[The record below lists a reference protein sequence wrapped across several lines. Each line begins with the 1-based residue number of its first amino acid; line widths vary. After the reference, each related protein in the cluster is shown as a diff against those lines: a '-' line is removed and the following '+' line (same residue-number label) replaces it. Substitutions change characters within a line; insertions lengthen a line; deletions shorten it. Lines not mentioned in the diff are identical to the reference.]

1 MAPDGGQR
9 PAPADHD
16 LRAYLKAIRRRMPLI
31 LLLTGIVTAAAVLLS
46 LSQTKQYEATARI
59 VLSQADPINQFIE
72 SSQPIN
78 YDPESDRNTRV
89 QLIKLDAVADA
100 VRNRLNLDTDS
111 DALVKKV
118 ETEVENNSDIVTI
131 TATDPD
137 PRRAAAIA
145 TAFAEEYQRYR
156 RESARRGLNDA
167 AEVARQRLSELG
179 PDEAAS
185 DQGRELRARLREI
198 EISAAAQNG
207 GVEVAERA
215 DVPADPARP
224 RPLITGLLAL
234 FLGFAVAVALAAVLE
249 FVDRR
254 LRDDEDVEN
263 AFGLPILATIPKPAR
278 RSQRLILPGE
288 DRGQFEGYSALATN
302 LRFFE
307 LGPELESIMITSPG
321 PGEGKT
327 SVTLGTAR
335 ALAAL
340 DLRVIAIEADLRRPT
355 FANYGVGRGAG
366 LSTVLAGVTDI
377 DSALIEVDAATM
389 AAVDS
394 SSSGRSRSFHVL
406 PAGPPPPNPQALL
419 ARPMMTHVID
429 DARAMADV
437 VLVDVPPL
445 GTVNDPVT
453 LANLVDGVV
462 LVARLGHTTRDASR
476 RTLRVLENVDARILG
491 VVVTGAPAADGYYGA
506 YGASGAEPPRERPT
520 ADAT

>member
-1 MAPDGGQR
+1 MAEGEVQR
-9 PAPADHD
+9 AAPAEHD

-46 LSQTKQYEATARI
+46 LSQTKQYEATAKI
-59 VLSQADPINQFIE
+59 VLSQADPINQFID

-89 QLIKLDAVADA
+89 ALIKLDAVAQRVLD
-100 VRNRLNLDTDS
+100 RLGLDMSTEELLD
-111 DALVKKV
+111 KV
-118 ETEVENNSDIVTI
+118 ETEVENNSDIVAI
-131 TATDPD
+131 KALDPD
-137 PRRAAAIA
+137 PGRAAAIA
-145 TAFAEEYQRYR
+145 TAFAEEYQKYR
-156 RESARRGLNDA
+156 RETAQRGLNDA
-167 AEVARQRLSELG
+167 AQVARSRLQQLAPE
-179 PDEAAS
+179 ERAT

-207 GVEVAERA
+207 GVEVVSTA
-215 DVPADPARP
+215 DVPSDPVKP

-234 FLGFAVAVALAAVLE
+234 VLGFGLAVALAVILE

-254 LRDDEDVEN
+254 LRDEQDVEN
-263 AFGLPILATIPKPAR
+263 AFGLPILATIPRPAR
-278 RSQRLILPGE
+278 RSQRVILPGE

-307 LGPELESIMITSPG
+307 LGPELESLMITSPG

-355 FANYGVGRGAG
+355 FSNYGIGGGAG

-377 DSALIEVDAATM
+377 DSALVEVDAATLSPIE
-389 AAVDS
+389 AGGT
-394 SSSGRSRSFHVL
+394 GRTRTFHVL
-406 PAGPPPPNPQALL
+406 PAGPAPPNPQALL

-462 LVARLGHTTRDASR
+462 MVARIGQTTRDASR
-476 RTLRVLENVDARILG
+476 RTLRVLQNVDARILG
-491 VVVTGAPAADGYYGA
+491 VVVTAAPAADGYYGDYSSPSA
-506 YGASGAEPPRERPT
+506 PREPLA
-520 ADAT
+520 ADNT

>member
-1 MAPDGGQR
+1 MASDGGQL
-9 PAPADHD
+9 PVPADHD

-46 LSQTKQYEATARI
+46 LGQTKQYEATARI

-72 SSQPIN
+72 TSQPIN
-78 YDPESDRNTRV
+78 YDPESDRNTRIA
-89 QLIKLDAVADA
+89 LIKLDAVAEA
-100 VRNRLNLDTDS
+100 VKRRLGLDIGTDELL
-111 DALVKKV
+111 AKV
-118 ETEVENNSDIVTI
+118 DTKVENNSDIVTI
-131 TATDPD
+131 TVTDPD
-137 PRRAAAIA
+137 PKRAAEIA
-145 TAFAEEYQRYR
+145 TAFAQEYQKYR
-156 RESARRGLNDA
+156 RETAQRGLNDA
-167 AEVARQRLSELG
+167 AQVARSRLEQLSPQER
-179 PDEAAS
+179 AT
-185 DQGRELRARLREI
+185 DQGQGLQARLREI

-207 GVEVAERA
+207 GVEVVSTA
-215 DVPADPARP
+215 DVPGKPAKP
-224 RPLITGLLAL
+224 KPLMTGALAL
-234 FLGFAVAVALAAVLE
+234 FLGFALAVALAVILE

-254 LRDDEDVEN
+254 LRDEEDVEN
-263 AFGLPILATIPKPAR
+263 AFGLPILATVPRPAR
-278 RSQRLILPGE
+278 RSQTVVPGE

-327 SVTLGTAR
+327 SVALGTAR

-389 AAVDS
+389 TPVEES
-394 SSSGRSRSFHVL
+394 GGGRSRTFHVL
-406 PAGPPPPNPQALL
+406 PAGPAPPNPQALL

-462 LVARLGHTTRDASR
+462 LVARIGQTTRDASR

-491 VVVTGAPAADGYYGA
+491 VVVTGTPAADGYYGA
-506 YGASGAEPPRERPT
+506 YGASSSTPPRERLA
-520 ADAT
+520 ADST